1 MDSVTQFALGAALGV
16 AVVGRRAPVWRSALW
31 GGLCGTL
38 PDLDVLIDRGD
49 AIRDM
54 TMHRAESHSL
64 FFQTLAAPLIGW
76 LIALIHRDGLF
87 RRWWLLAWLALI
99 THPLLDLLTV
109 YGTQLAQPFTDYP
122 FYVGSVFVIDP
133 VVTLALLAGLAVAL
147 VRGPP
152 GLSWNRLGLTLA
164 CAYLAWGV
172 AAQAQV
178 RELARAS
185 VADAGIEASRIL
197 VVPTPFNTVLWRVVA
212 MTEGEDWYEG
222 FHSLLDAPG
231 AIHFTRHRTDPAA
244 RERHAGNWY
253 LERLAWFSHGF
264 YDVAPTREGL
274 RVRDLR
280 MGQGDVYTFTFLLP
294 EPEADRPP
302 IGSETAA
309 RTGETGAV
317 IQQASRIDFRIA
329 MRWLWQRLLG
339 NPLPLP
345 ALGQTGAEAVSPAR

>member
-64 FFQTLAAPLIGW
+64 FFQTLAAPVIGW
-76 LIALIHRDGLF
+76 LIARIHRDGLF
-87 RRWWLLAWLALI
+87 RRWWLLAWLALV

-109 YGTQLAQPFTDYP
+109 YGTQLAQPFTDHP
-122 FYVGSVFVIDP
+122 FYIGSIFVIDP
-133 VVTLALLAGLAVAL
+133 VVTLALLIGLAIAL

-152 GLSWNRLGLTLA
+152 GLRWNRFGLALA
-164 CAYLAWGV
+164 CGYLAWGV
-172 AAQAQV
+172 AAQVQV
-178 RELARAS
+178 RELAKTSLAE
-185 VADAGIEASRIL
+185 AGIETTRLL
-197 VVPTPFNTVLWRVVA
+197 VVPTAFNTVLWRVAA
-212 MTEGEDWYEG
+212 MTPGDEWYEG

-231 AIHFTRHRTDPAA
+231 SMTFTRHRTDLAA

-253 LERLAWFSHGF
+253 LERMAWFSHGF
-264 YDVAPTREGL
+264 YDVAQTREGL
-274 RVRDLR
+274 RIRDLR
-280 MGQGDVYTFTFLLP
+280 MGQGDVYTFTFVLRDP
-294 EPEADRPP
+294 DANRPP
-302 IGSETAA
+302 VGDTTAA

-317 IQQASRIDFRIA
+317 IQQAIRIDFRSA

-345 ALGQTGAEAVSPAR
+345 ALLQPASEPSG